1 MSTFA
6 KTRKSLYRLM
16 IYRPPDLAAKVVLP
30 PKQLLRILLV
40 EDDPVDAELIEDF
53 LDSVSN
59 NIEIRLKIVC
69 RLTDA
74 INSLVEAEF
83 DAILLDLSLPDSVG
97 LDTVKSIKAQVST
110 VPIVVLSSLND
121 ELMAIEVVRCGA
133 QDYLV
138 KRGFSGQL
146 LVRAVQYAIARSR
159 TEEALRQVAQR
170 ERLLA
175 RMIERIRSSII
186 SISLPN
192 QDLDFTF
199 NIPINILTVNSIQ
212 LANILHKTVT
222 EVRQFLKIDR
232 VVIYRC
238 DCVTPGEKDQEMG
251 VIIAS
256 DGYFNSSTVT
266 LNIDD
271 LLNFC
276 CHWVSSNKSALVVE
290 NIGDFQLNLA
300 GKNIFNKF
308 NINASLCVP
317 IWQNSQFQLAENQPE
332 ICSNKDIEEGEKY
345 QVNSSP
351 NYLNQKTLWGIMS
364 AYHCHSA
371 REWQQWEIDFLQ
383 QLANQVAIA
392 IQQSE
397 LYRQLEIANCK
408 LQRLA
413 TTDELTGIANRRQ
426 FNRAVSLEWQRGV
439 IDLTYLS
446 LIICD
451 IDFFKLYN
459 DYWGHPA
466 GDICLVRVAESIAK
480 SLQRPTD
487 LAARYGGEEFI
498 ILLPN
503 TNAESAIA
511 IAKIIH
517 RSIEMLK
524 LPHPQSSIN
533 PYITLSFGI
542 ASTIPQ
548 PQISP
553 ETLIQSADHALY
565 QAKAQGRNRI
575 CQAFS

>member
-1 MSTFA
+1 
-6 KTRKSLYRLM
+6 M
-16 IYRPPDLAAKVVLP
+16 IYRPTDRPAKVMLP

-40 EDDPVDAELIEDF
+40 EDDPMDAELIEDF
-53 LDSVSN
+53 FDSVSS
-59 NIEIRLKIVC
+59 NIEIRLKIVP

-83 DAILLDLSLPDSVG
+83 DAILLDLSLPDSFG
-97 LDTVKSIKAQVST
+97 LNTVKSIKAQVST

-138 KRGFSGQL
+138 KKGFSGQL

-159 TEEALRQVAQR
+159 TEEALLQVAQR

-175 RMIERIRSSII
+175 KMIERIRSSII
-186 SISLPN
+186 SISLPTN
-192 QDLDFTF
+192 DLDSSS
-199 NIPINILTVNSIQ
+199 NIPNNILTINSIQ
-212 LANILHKTVT
+212 LANILHKTVA
-222 EVRQFLKIDR
+222 EVRQLLKIDR
-232 VVIYRC
+232 VIIYRS
-238 DCVTPGEKDQEMG
+238 DCEQPGAQEVG
-251 VIIAS
+251 NGITIAS
-256 DGYFNSSTVT
+256 DGYFNFSNTIYQC
-266 LNIDD
+266 IDD
-271 LLNFC
+271 PLDFSCDWIKSNDSLLIVED
-276 CHWVSSNKSALVVE
+276 VSKSELDLE
-290 NIGDFQLNLA
+290 I
-300 GKNIFNKF
+300 KNVFMQF
-308 NINASLCVP
+308 NIQASLCVP
-317 IWQNSQFQLAENQPE
+317 IWQFSQGEMEANQSQIWGNQEKEEWENYE
-332 ICSNKDIEEGEKY
+332 EKLLHTSLNK
-345 QVNSSP
+345 
-351 NYLNQKTLWGIMS
+351 KTLWGIMS
-364 AYHCHSA
+364 AYHCKSA
-371 REWQQWEIDFLQ
+371 RLWQQWEIDFLQ

-426 FNRAVSLEWQRGV
+426 FNRALSLEWRRGLV
-439 IDLTYLS
+439 DLIPLS

-459 DYWGHPA
+459 DHCGHPA
-466 GDICLVRVAESIAK
+466 GDICLMRVAEAIAK

-498 ILLPN
+498 VLLPN
-503 TNAESAIA
+503 TNAECAIK
-511 IAKIIH
+511 IAQIIH
-517 RSIEMLK
+517 TSIEMLK
-524 LPHPQSSIN
+524 LPHPQSHIN

-542 ASTIPQ
+542 ASIIPH

-575 CQAFS
+575 CPAFS